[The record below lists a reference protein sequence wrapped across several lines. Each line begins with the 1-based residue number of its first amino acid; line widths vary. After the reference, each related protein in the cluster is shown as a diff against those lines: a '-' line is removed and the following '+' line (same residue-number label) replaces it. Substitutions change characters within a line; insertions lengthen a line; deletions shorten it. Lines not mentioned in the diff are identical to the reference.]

1 MAGSRVHSAVMVTV
15 MRRTYRLN
23 VAKLQLPHF
32 LNCQILTRQNLTH
45 QKFDASKLT
54 RRNPSK
60 TAVLTRQNLAGI
72 RQ

>member
-1 MAGSRVHSAVMVTV
+1 MWRNF
-15 MRRTYRLN
+15 R
-23 VAKLQLPHF
+23 LPHF

-45 QKFDASKLT
+45 QILTPQKLT
-54 RRNPSK
+54 RRNLAK